1 MTQKDESFSV
11 FLKEIAMY
19 KNLSKE
25 QELELGKLAANG
37 DKKARTTLINTNL
50 RYVVSEAKK
59 LLGRPFRINGLV
71 VEGKHNGYKLDF
83 PTANLKL
90 DYPYAFPK
98 TGVYLGYAYV
108 DDIKYKAIVSVGT
121 HPTIMRLEKPII
133 EVHIIDFDGMIYGK
147 DIFIEFIHYQRD
159 EMIFASTDDLKEQLK
174 KDRLSA
180 IRRLKL

>member
-1 MTQKDESFSV
+1 MFDVMVVDT
-11 FLKEIAMY
+11 FLDNGKKVSARDISALVEKGDI
-19 KNLSKE
+19 
-25 QELELGKLAANG
+25 ELVN
-37 DKKARTTLINTNL
+37 
-50 RYVVSEAKK
+50 K

-71 VEGKHNGYKLDF
+71 VEGKHNGHKLDF

-159 EMIFASTDDLKEQLK
+159 EMTFASTDDLKEQLK